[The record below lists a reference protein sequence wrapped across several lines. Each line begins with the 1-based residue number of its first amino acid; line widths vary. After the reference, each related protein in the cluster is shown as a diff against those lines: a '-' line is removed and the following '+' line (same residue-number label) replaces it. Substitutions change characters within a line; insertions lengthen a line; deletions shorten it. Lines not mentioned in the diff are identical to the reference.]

1 MANVQWDDLK
11 PSLDRA
17 MEASKKRHANSE
29 RVYRS
34 LSDYQRLFYPR
45 MAPYPELPRR
55 CLPRLPVL
63 QDARGRRG

>member
-1 MANVQWDDLK
+1 
-11 PSLDRA
+11 